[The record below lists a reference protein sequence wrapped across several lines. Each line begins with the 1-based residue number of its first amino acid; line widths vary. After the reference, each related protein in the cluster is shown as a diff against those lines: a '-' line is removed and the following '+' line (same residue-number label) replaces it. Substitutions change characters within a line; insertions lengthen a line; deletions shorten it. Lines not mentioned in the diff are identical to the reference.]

1 MINYTVELENITKT
15 FGRRLI
21 FKNISIKLNAPSVI
35 GISGRNGAGKST
47 FVKILAG
54 LISPSKGKV
63 KHYLSDK
70 LIETEKVFKHLGF
83 VSPYLVLYDEF
94 TATENLFYYCKIRNI
109 DYDKSFAKELLE
121 KVNLY
126 DRRNDLVKT
135 YSSGMKQ
142 RLKYA
147 FALIHKPSLI
157 ILDEPTSNLDNSGKQ
172 VVYEFIE
179 TYGKEKLVIVA
190 SNEQSDLDYCNEIIE
205 LEKFKEKV

>member
-1 MINYTVELENITKT
+1 MISYRLELENITKT

-21 FKNISIKLNAPSVI
+21 FKDISIKLNSPNII
-35 GISGRNGAGKST
+35 GVSGRNGAGKST
-47 FVKILAG
+47 FVKILSG

-63 KHYLSDK
+63 KHYLNDK
-70 LIETEKVFKHLGF
+70 QVETEYVFNHLGF

-94 TATENLFYYCKIRNI
+94 TASENLFYFCKIRNI
-109 DYDKSFAKELLE
+109 DYDKKFAKELLE

-126 DRRNDLVKT
+126 DRRNDIVKA

-157 ILDEPTSNLDNSGKQ
+157 ILDEPTSNLDEAGKQ
-172 VVYEFIE
+172 VVYNFIE
-179 TYGKEKLVIVA
+179 NYGKEKLVIVA
-190 SNEQSDLDYCNEIIE
+190 SNEQQDLSYCSEIID
-205 LEKFKEKV
+205 LEKYK

>member
-1 MINYTVELENITKT
+1 MISYRLELENITKT

-21 FKNISIKLNAPSVI
+21 FKDISIKLNSPNII
-35 GISGRNGAGKST
+35 GVSGRNGAGKST
-47 FVKILAG
+47 FVKILSG

-63 KHYLSDK
+63 KHYLNDK
-70 LIETEKVFKHLGF
+70 QVETEYVFNHLGF

-94 TATENLFYYCKIRNI
+94 TASENLFYFCKIRNI
-109 DYDKSFAKELLE
+109 DYDKKFSKELLE

-126 DRRNDLVKT
+126 DRRNDIVKA

-157 ILDEPTSNLDNSGKQ
+157 ILDEPTSNLDEAGKK
-172 VVYEFIE
+172 VVYNFIE
-179 TYGKEKLVIVA
+179 NYGKEKLVIVA
-190 SNEQSDLDYCNEIIE
+190 SNEQQDLSYCSEIID
-205 LEKFKEKV
+205 LEKYK

>member
-1 MINYTVELENITKT
+1 MISYRLELENITKT

-21 FKNISIKLNAPSVI
+21 FKDISIKLNSPNII
-35 GISGRNGAGKST
+35 GVSGRNGAGKST
-47 FVKILAG
+47 FVKILSG

-63 KHYLSDK
+63 KHYLNDK
-70 LIETEKVFKHLGF
+70 QVETEYVFNHLGF

-94 TATENLFYYCKIRNI
+94 TASENLFYFCKIRNI
-109 DYDKSFAKELLE
+109 DYDKKFAKELLE

-126 DRRNDLVKT
+126 DRRNDIVKA

-157 ILDEPTSNLDNSGKQ
+157 ILDEPTSNLDEAGKK
-172 VVYEFIE
+172 VVYNFIE
-179 TYGKEKLVIVA
+179 NYGKEKLVIVA
-190 SNEQSDLDYCNEIIE
+190 SNEQQDLSYCSEIID
-205 LEKFKEKV
+205 LEKYK